1 MANYNY
7 IYNEGDKMIIEVNNN
22 IIEKLTPA
30 EKSVVNY
37 INNNEDKLSRMSIVD
52 VAEESFTSPATVSRT
67 IKKCGLDGFS
77 ELRYKVSSKEEH
89 NYDSKKVNE
98 ILGKSLIEV
107 TKTIENISI
116 ENVLNIVKIIKKSK
130 RIYILARGLTE
141 LVAEEFNLKLQLLE
155 YNTFLIVDPN
165 IMMKI
170 CKTIQKEDLVI
181 AFSLRA
187 ETKEILESVK
197 SAKNSGAKVVTC
209 CCVRKSILEE
219 YSDVTIVG
227 YKQSRT
233 SIKEFEVTSRLPLY
247 IISRAIIDYLIL

>member
-1 MANYNY
+1 
-7 IYNEGDKMIIEVNNN
+7 MIIEVNDS
-22 IIEKLTPA
+22 IIEKLTPN
-30 EKSVVNY
+30 EKSVVHYLNY
-37 INNNEDKLSRMSIVD
+37 HSSKLSNMSIVD

-67 IKKCGLDGFS
+67 IKKCGFEGFS
-77 ELRYKVSSKEEH
+77 ELRYKISAKENH
-89 NYDSKKVNE
+89 NTDSKKINE

-116 ENVLNIVKIIKKSK
+116 TNVLNIVKFIKESN

-141 LVAEEFNLKLQLLE
+141 LVAQEFNLKMQLLG

-165 IMMKI
+165 IMMNI
-170 CKTIQKEDLVI
+170 CKTIDKKDLVI

-197 SAKNSGAKVVTC
+197 SAKVSGAKIVTC
-209 CCVRKSILEE
+209 CCIRKSILEE

-227 YKQSRT
+227 YKQART
-233 SIKEFEVTSRLPLY
+233 SIKEFEVTSRLPLF
-247 IISRAIIDYLIL
+247 IISRAIIDYLII

>member
-1 MANYNY
+1 
-7 IYNEGDKMIIEVNNN
+7 MIIDIDNS

-30 EKSVVNY
+30 EISVVRY
-37 INNNEDKLSRMSIVD
+37 INSNANKLSNMSIVD

-67 IKKCGLDGFS
+67 IKKCGFEGFS
-77 ELRYKVSSKEEH
+77 ELRYRVSAKEDH

-116 ENVLNIVKIIKKSK
+116 TNVLNIVQIIKKSK

-141 LVAEEFNLKLQLLE
+141 LVAQEFNLKMQLLG

-165 IMMKI
+165 IMMNI
-170 CKTIQKEDLVI
+170 CKTIEKEDLVI

-197 SAKNSGAKVVTC
+197 SAKKSKAKVVTC
-209 CCVRKSILEE
+209 CCARKSSLEE
-219 YSDVTIVG
+219 YSDITIVG

-247 IISRAIIDYLIL
+247 IISRAIIDYLII

>member
-1 MANYNY
+1 
-7 IYNEGDKMIIEVNNN
+7 MIIEVSND
-22 IIEKLTPA
+22 IFEKLTPT
-30 EKSVVNY
+30 EKSVVDY
-37 INNNEDKLSRMSIVD
+37 INSNANKLSNMSIVD

-67 IKKCGLDGFS
+67 IKKCGFEGFS
-77 ELRYKVSSKEEH
+77 ELRYKVSAKEEH

-116 ENVLNIVKIIKKSK
+116 TNVLNIVKIIKESK

-141 LVAEEFNLKLQLLE
+141 LVAQEFNLKLQLLG

-170 CKTIQKEDLVI
+170 CKTIDREDVVI
-181 AFSLRA
+181 AFSLRS

-197 SAKNSGAKVVTC
+197 SARKSGARVVTC

-219 YSDVTIVG
+219 YSDVTLIG

-247 IISRAIIDYLIL
+247 IISRAIIDYLII

>member
-1 MANYNY
+1 
-7 IYNEGDKMIIEVNNN
+7 MIIEVNNSY
-22 IIEKLTPA
+22 IEKLTPT
-30 EKSVVNY
+30 EKAVVDY
-37 INNNEDKLSRMSIVD
+37 INSNTDKLSRMSIVD

-67 IKKCGLDGFS
+67 IKKCGFEGFS
-77 ELRYKVSSKEEH
+77 ELRYKISAKEEH
-89 NYDSKKVNE
+89 NYDTKKVNE

-116 ENVLNIVKIIKKSK
+116 TNVLNIVKIIKKSK

-141 LVAEEFNLKLQLLE
+141 LVAQEFNLKMQLLG

-165 IMMKI
+165 IMMNI
-170 CKTIQKEDLVI
+170 CKTIEKEDLVI

-197 SAKNSGAKVVTC
+197 SAKNSGAKVVSC
-209 CCVRKSILEE
+209 CCISKSILQE
-219 YSDVTIVG
+219 YSDITIVG

-233 SIKEFEVTSRLPLY
+233 AIKEFEVTSRLPLF
-247 IISRAIIDYLIL
+247 IISRAIIDYLII

>member
-1 MANYNY
+1 
-7 IYNEGDKMIIEVNNN
+7 MIIEVNNS
-22 IIEKLTPA
+22 IIEKLTPT
-30 EKSVVNY
+30 EKAVVNY
-37 INNNEDKLSRMSIVD
+37 INSNADKLSNMSIVD

-67 IKKCGLDGFS
+67 IKKCGFEGFS
-77 ELRYKVSSKEEH
+77 ELRYRVSAKEEH
-89 NYDSKKVNE
+89 NHDSKKVNE

-107 TKTIENISI
+107 TKTVENISI
-116 ENVLNIVKIIKKSK
+116 TKVLNIVKIIKEAK

-141 LVAEEFNLKLQLLE
+141 LVAQEFNLKLQLLG

-165 IMMKI
+165 IMMNI
-170 CKTIQKEDLVI
+170 CKTIEKEDLVI

-187 ETKEILESVK
+187 ETNEILESVK

-227 YKQSRT
+227 YKQSKT

-247 IISRAIIDYLIL
+247 IISRAIIDYLIV

>member
-1 MANYNY
+1 
-7 IYNEGDKMIIEVNNN
+7 MIIEVSNELF
-22 IIEKLTPA
+22 EKLTPT
-30 EKSVVNY
+30 EKSVVDY
-37 INNNEDKLSRMSIVD
+37 INSNTNKLSNMSIVD

-67 IKKCGLDGFS
+67 IKKCGFEGFS
-77 ELRYKVSSKEEH
+77 ELRYKISAKEEH

-116 ENVLNIVKIIKKSK
+116 TNVLNIVKIIKESK

-141 LVAEEFNLKLQLLE
+141 LVAQEFNLKLQLLG

-170 CKTIQKEDLVI
+170 CKTIDREDVVI
-181 AFSLRA
+181 AFSLRS

-197 SAKNSGAKVVTC
+197 SAKKSGAMVVTC
-209 CCVRKSILEE
+209 CCVRKGILEE
-219 YSDVTIVG
+219 YSDVTLIG

-233 SIKEFEVTSRLPLY
+233 SIKEFEVTSRLPLS
-247 IISRAIIDYLIL
+247 IISRAIIDYLII

>member
-1 MANYNY
+1 
-7 IYNEGDKMIIEVNNN
+7 MIIEVSND
-22 IIEKLTPA
+22 IFEKLTPT

-37 INNNEDKLSRMSIVD
+37 INSNANKLSNMSIVD

-67 IKKCGLDGFS
+67 IKKCGFEGFS
-77 ELRYKVSSKEEH
+77 ELRYKVSAKEEH
-89 NYDSKKVNE
+89 NYGSKKVNE

-107 TKTIENISI
+107 TKTIESISI
-116 ENVLNIVKIIKKSK
+116 TNVLNIVQIIKESK

-141 LVAEEFNLKLQLLE
+141 LVAQEFNLKLQLLG

-170 CKTIQKEDLVI
+170 CKTIDREDVVI
-181 AFSLRA
+181 AFSLRS

-197 SAKNSGAKVVTC
+197 SAKKSGARVVTC

-219 YSDVTIVG
+219 YSDVTLIG

-247 IISRAIIDYLIL
+247 IISRAIIDYLII

>member
-1 MANYNY
+1 
-7 IYNEGDKMIIEVNNN
+7 MIIEVNDN
-22 IIEKLTPA
+22 IIKKLTPT
-30 EKSVVNY
+30 ERDVVNY
-37 INNNEDKLSRMSIVD
+37 INSNLNKLSNMSIVD

-67 IKKCGLDGFS
+67 IKKCGFEGFS
-77 ELRYKVSSKEEH
+77 ELRYKISAKEEYNH
-89 NYDSKKVNE
+89 DSKKVNE

-116 ENVLNIVKIIKKSK
+116 TNVLNIVKTIKESK

-141 LVAEEFNLKLQLLE
+141 LVAQEFNLKMQLLG

-165 IMMKI
+165 IMMNI
-170 CKTIQKEDLVI
+170 CKTIEKEDLVI

-187 ETKEILESVK
+187 ETKEIIESVK
-197 SAKNSGAKVVTC
+197 SAKKSGAKVVTC

-219 YSDVTIVG
+219 YSDITIIG

-233 SIKEFEVTSRLPLY
+233 SIKEFEVTSRLPLF
-247 IISRAIIDYLIL
+247 IISRAIIDYLII

>member
-1 MANYNY
+1 
-7 IYNEGDKMIIEVNNN
+7 MIIEVNDS
-22 IIEKLTPA
+22 IIEKLTPT

-37 INNNEDKLSRMSIVD
+37 INYNSSKLSNMSIVD

-67 IKKCGLDGFS
+67 IKKCGFEGFS
-77 ELRYKVSSKEEH
+77 ELRYKISAKENH
-89 NYDSKKVNE
+89 NTDSKKINE

-116 ENVLNIVKIIKKSK
+116 TNVLNIVKFIKESN

-141 LVAEEFNLKLQLLE
+141 LVAQEFNLKMQLLG

-165 IMMKI
+165 IMMNI
-170 CKTIQKEDLVI
+170 CKTIDKKDLVI

-197 SAKNSGAKVVTC
+197 SAKVSGAKIVTC
-209 CCVRKSILEE
+209 CCIRKSILEE

-227 YKQSRT
+227 YKQART
-233 SIKEFEVTSRLPLY
+233 SIKEFEVTSRLPLF
-247 IISRAIIDYLIL
+247 IISRAIIDYLII